1 VDRSGD
7 YNRTGYT
14 GSTTV
19 DDVVVGQIEKSLG
32 EVGWV
37 MVEEN

>member
-19 DDVVVGQIEKSLG
+19 DDVVVVGQIEKELR
-32 EVGWV
+32 
-37 MVEEN
+37 